1 MEIINFDFNDIKLD
15 LSAISAANSAM
26 QASIVHEQMER
37 DRQLAAEISRQSAKR
52 DATLVA
58 GAEAS
63 IEQKEL
69 LQQQLDIIRE
79 QNSLLC
85 DNYNKLKEMYDAQVE
100 ATTESKA
107 ELDRS
112 KKFNAWMMVIAIVA
126 MLAAIAGPIATIL
139 VSAN

>member
-1 MEIINFDFNDIKLD
+1 MDFNDIKLD

-26 QASIVHEQMER
+26 QASIVYEQMER
-37 DRQLAAEISRQSAKR
+37 DKQIAAEISRQSAKR

-63 IEQKEL
+63 IKQKEL

-85 DNYNKLKEMYDAQVE
+85 DNYNKLKEMYDAQVQ
-100 ATTESKA
+100 ANTESKA

-112 KKFNAWMMVIAIVA
+112 KNFNAWMMVIAIVA

-139 VSAN
+139 VSTN

>member
-1 MEIINFDFNDIKLD
+1 MKIINLDFNDIKLD

-26 QASIVHEQMER
+26 QASIVYEQMER
-37 DRQLAAEISRQSAKR
+37 DKQIAAEISRQSAKR

-63 IEQKEL
+63 IKQKEL

-85 DNYNKLKEMYDAQVE
+85 DNYNKLKEMYDAQVQ
-100 ATTESKA
+100 ANTESKA

-112 KKFNAWMMVIAIVA
+112 KNFNAWMMVIAIVA

-139 VSAN
+139 VSTN

>member
-1 MEIINFDFNDIKLD
+1 MINLDFNDIKLD

-37 DRQLAAEISRQSAKR
+37 DKQIAAEISRQSTKR

-63 IEQKEL
+63 IKQKEL